1 MVTTPSPYWV
11 NHDGRLLHS
20 MAQRT
25 PERRQGMLIS
35 QASGNT
41 LASRS
46 PRCCCRSRRFLS
58 LPQPLRWGRCGH
70 CQGSTIGAVCLRYL
84 AVPRLVERTRRE
96 CLAVRHS
103 WRPEHLGRSIRTS
116 DTGGLVFCIRRS
128 RTSHTGLCRLQLLD
142 VFEERSAPHEPGK
155 PSTSPLSTKSFVL
168 RTVASPSA
176 ATAPGSSVGT
186 TPTTR
191 GKSQ

>member
-1 MVTTPSPYWV
+1 LP
-11 NHDGRLLHS
+11 
-20 MAQRT
+20 
-25 PERRQGMLIS
+25 
-35 QASGNT
+35 ASVVHAPPHVVARA
-41 LASRS
+41 ASSR
-46 PRCCCRSRRFLS
+46 CRSRS
-58 LPQPLRWGRCGH
+58 GRDAAVRAARL
-70 CQGSTIGAVCLRYL
+70 GAVSLRDL
-84 AVPRLVERTRRE
+84 AVPSVVGWARRE

-155 PSTSPLSTKSFVL
+155 PSAPSLSMKSFAL
-168 RTVASPSA
+168 RTVPAPSA